1 MFPLCKNHVSPYAW
15 ALNTGL
21 ALLATASL
29 TLPVSAQ
36 TPLEIRG
43 RGSDRLVFPNGAA
56 SFADKV
62 TSFQPGTP
70 LPVEKA
76 RDADQAL
83 GVPDFHSVQ
92 DTGYV
97 SLGRGGVITVE
108 FVDNRL
114 VDVPGNDLYIFEVGP
129 EVESTFVGSVRT
141 ERPGPR

>member
-1 MFPLCKNHVSPYAW
+1 MQKTRFSLCLGSERRTGSPCYSFSD
-15 ALNTGL
+15 
-21 ALLATASL
+21 ATCVGAD
-29 TLPVSAQ
+29 T
-36 TPLEIRG
+36 T
-43 RGSDRLVFPNGAA
+43 RGSRPRVRPARLPEGAA